1 MDVWIERF
9 DRILTIIR
17 PKAYNV
23 IARIII
29 GLGIALVA
37 ESQLNILQAII
48 VASYESMFGYSEV
61 LRKFLEGSSNPWIGL
76 FLIVIGLIYHYLMT
90 VGKQQIDLRLS
101 EIPQKPILD
110 LELLNADLDKYEHNL
125 INLRGGLVSLP
136 KDEIPEHKVSYN
148 LPNMSGLNSALNTFG
163 NIALNPSFYKERGD
177 FLKVWGGAE
186 LISLKL
192 SNLTP
197 VLATGVK
204 IEVTIPRVKGVS
216 ADNTKEDFPDYPAEK
231 NNHQFSSLHLHHQ
244 PVHYDIKRSH
254 NEKVYGFTW
263 EVNDI
268 QANTSSISDTYI
280 FLRVEQNVDMT
291 IKIYCDQYDSPVTEI
306 YRVNKSELSY
316 EISIPDITGN
326 KENFDEL
333 VDKFIMDGY
342 MHRVANKRLQEYE
355 HKNQEIIP
363 RG

>member
-9 DRILTIIR
+9 DRVLTIIR

-37 ESQLNILQAII
+37 ESQLNILQAVI

-61 LRKFLEGSSNPWIGL
+61 LRKFIEGSSNPWIGL
-76 FLIVIGLIYHYLMT
+76 FLIVIGLIYHYFMT

-101 EIPQKPILD
+101 QIPQKPILD
-110 LELLNADLDKYEHNL
+110 LKLLNADLVPYENHSL
-125 INLRGGLVSLP
+125 NLRGGIVILP
-136 KDEIPEHKVSYN
+136 KDEIPEYKITYN
-148 LPNMSGLNSALNTFG
+148 IPQMSALNTFR
-163 NIALNPSFYKERGD
+163 NISLNPKFYKERSD

-192 SNLTP
+192 SNLTS

-204 IEVTIPRVKGVS
+204 IEITLPRMKGVS
-216 ADNTKEDFPDYPAEK
+216 ADNTKDDFPKYPAEK
-231 NNHQFSSLHLHHQ
+231 STSQFSMPTYHNK

-254 NEKVYGFTW
+254 NDKEYNFTW

-268 QANTSSISDTYI
+268 QANTTSISDTYI
-280 FLRVEQNVDMT
+280 FLRVEQNVDME
-291 IKIYCDQYDSPVTEI
+291 IKIFCDQYVFPVTEI
-306 YRVNKSELSY
+306 YRVTKSKLSHS
-316 EISIPDITGN
+316 ISISEITGN
-326 KENFDEL
+326 KESFDEL

-342 MHRVANKRLQEYE
+342 IQRVAIKRFQEYE
-355 HKNQEIIP
+355 HENQEVIP
-363 RG
+363 RS

>member
-29 GLGIALVA
+29 GMGIALVA
-37 ESQLNILQAII
+37 ESQLNILQAVI

-61 LRKFLEGSSNPWIGL
+61 LRKFIEGSSNPWIGL

-101 EIPQKPILD
+101 QIPQKPVLG
-110 LELLNADLDKYEHNL
+110 LELLNADLDKYEHNS

-136 KDEIPEHKVSYN
+136 SDEIPEHKMNYN
-148 LPNMSGLNSALNTFG
+148 LPNMSGLNNALNTIG

-177 FLKVWGGAE
+177 FLKIWGGAE

-204 IEVTIPRVKGVS
+204 LEIAIPRIKGVS
-216 ADNTKEDFPDYPAEK
+216 ADNTKEDFPKYPSEE
-231 NNHQFSSLHLHHQ
+231 NNGHFSSIQLTSQ

-254 NEKVYGFTW
+254 NEKEYGFTW

-268 QANTSSISDTYI
+268 QANTTSISDTYI
-280 FLRVEQNVDMT
+280 FLRVEQNVDMN
-291 IKIYCDQYDSPVTEI
+291 IKIFCDQYDSPATEI
-306 YRVNKSELSY
+306 YRVTKSKLSHS
-316 EISIPDITGN
+316 ISISEITGK
-326 KENFDEL
+326 KEIFDEF

-342 MHRVANKRLQEYE
+342 IQRVANKRFQEYK
-355 HKNQEIIP
+355 HKYQEVIP